1 MEVNRLVEETIL
13 SISEKISKVLEHD
26 ISFQEFQAQLKKEL
40 DQYGDDLLKV
50 IQESPD
56 QLLHDNINEK
66 ADVDDSKEK

>member
-1 MEVNRLVEETIL
+1 MEVDRLVEETIL

-40 DQYGDDLLKV
+40 DQYGDNLLKV

-56 QLLHDNINEK
+56 QLLHYYITKK
-66 ADVDDSKEK
+66 AELDDSKEK